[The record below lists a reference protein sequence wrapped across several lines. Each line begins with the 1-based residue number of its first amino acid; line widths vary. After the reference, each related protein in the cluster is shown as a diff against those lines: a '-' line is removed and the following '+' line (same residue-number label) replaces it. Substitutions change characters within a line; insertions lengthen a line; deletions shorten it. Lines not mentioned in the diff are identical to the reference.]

1 MMVLLLIYAIY
12 TSLSRQR
19 LRKADA
25 KINIFWELP
34 KGQVLNLQGKLE
46 IYFIWIASNKVL
58 AMTHKTKTLRHCEE
72 MLADEAIQ

>member
-25 KINIFWELP
+25 KIKIFWKCTNTYLCYIYGNII
-34 KGQVLNLQGKLE
+34 KVNNISCFDNLFQVNGKFT
-46 IYFIWIASNKVL
+46 YFYGSNK
-58 AMTHKTKTLRHCEE
+58 TYRSFS
-72 MLADEAIQ
+72 